1 MKTTMRAALVCSAI
15 AMITATARVA
25 SGQAPRPGSGQ
36 AEDAIGRVRAWRA
49 QHEPQILHE
58 LFDLVAIPNVASD
71 KDGIA
76 RNAQT
81 LMRMFE
87 KRRFLPETIA
97 TAGSPVVLAERRA
110 PGLARTLTFYFHY
123 DGQPVEAR
131 EWTNGPPFSPIIVTG
146 ADPSSPRLTLD
157 RLPRAIDPNWRVYGR
172 SSSDDKSPIVAF
184 LSAIDALDA
193 ANIPLT
199 SSIRV
204 IMEGDEEAGS
214 PSLEAVV
221 RAHGDRI
228 RGDAL
233 LLVDGPR
240 HASDRPTLSF
250 GARGIMTALITV
262 YGPARDLHSGN
273 YGNWGPNPALALAR
287 LLTSMKDDNGR
298 ILVDGF
304 YDDVTP
310 LTPTEQRAIDEI
322 PNVESTLMQAFG
334 FSRPEN
340 PSERLE
346 RRHNQPTL
354 NINAL
359 DAGGGVG
366 GQGRTIIPASA
377 SAKLDLRLVKAID
390 PARQF
395 DRLVAHVRKQGF
407 FLVDKEPD
415 AAMRAAHPW
424 MAQVVRTGG
433 YPAGRTSME
442 LPLATAIAD
451 ALSGAAGGPIV
462 RLPTIG
468 GSAPFYVFTD
478 VLNVPTFGLSIVN
491 FDNNQHGAN
500 ENLRIKNL
508 WEGIDSMAALLTMK

>member
-1 MKTTMRAALVCSAI
+1 MTRIFRSLALVI
-15 AMITATARVA
+15 AAAVPLTAQDTAA
-25 SGQAPRPGSGQ
+25 
-36 AEDAIGRVRAWRA
+36 RVRAWRA
-49 QHEPQILHE
+49 GHEPQILRE

-71 KDGIA
+71 KAGIA
-76 RNAQT
+76 RNAEALT
-81 LMRMFE
+81 RMFE
-87 KRRFLPETIA
+87 KRRFAPDVVA
-97 TAGSPVVLAERRA
+97 TAGSPVVLAERRV
-110 PGLARTLTFYFHY
+110 PGAARTLAFYFHY
-123 DGQPVEAR
+123 DGQPVEPK
-131 EWTNGPPFSPIIVTG
+131 EWTYGAPFSPTIVTG
-146 ADPSSPRLTLD
+146 AGPTAARLTLD
-157 RLPRAIDPNWRVYGR
+157 GVRGAIDPEWRVYGR
-172 SSSDDKSPIVAF
+172 SASDDKSPIVAF
-184 LSAIDALDA
+184 LSALDALDA

-199 SSIRV
+199 SNIRV

-214 PSLEAVV
+214 PSLEEMV
-221 RAHGDRI
+221 RSHGDRI

-250 GARGIMTALITV
+250 GARGIMTALVTV

-287 LLTSMKDDNGR
+287 LLASMKDENGR
-298 ILVDGF
+298 VLVDGF
-304 YDDVTP
+304 YDEVTP
-310 LTPTEQRAIDEI
+310 LTAVEQRAIDEI
-322 PNVESTLMQAFG
+322 PDVGPTLMQAFG
-334 FSRPEN
+334 FSRPETPN
-340 PSERLE
+340 ERLE
-346 RRHNQPTL
+346 RRHNLPTL

-366 GQGRTIIPASA
+366 GQGRTIIPAMA

-390 PARQF
+390 PGRQF

-407 FLVDKEPD
+407 FIVDKEPD
-415 AAMRAAHPW
+415 AAMRMAHPW
-424 MAQVVRTGG
+424 MAQVTRTGG

-442 LPLATAIAD
+442 LPLASAIAN
-451 ALSGAAGGPIV
+451 ALSQAAGGPIV

-478 VLNVPTFGLSIVN
+478 VLKVPTFGLSIVN
-491 FDNNQHGAN
+491 FDNNQHGPN

>member
-1 MKTTMRAALVCSAI
+1 MSSSSRSSIFAI
-15 AMITATARVA
+15 AATILSALALPGAQETTVA
-25 SGQAPRPGSGQ
+25 
-36 AEDAIGRVRAWRA
+36 RVRAWRA
-49 QHEPQILHE
+49 QHEPQILRE

-71 KDGIA
+71 KADIA
-76 RNAQT
+76 RNAQALT
-81 LMRMFE
+81 RMFE

-97 TAGSPVVLAERRA
+97 TAGSPVVLAERRVPNA
-110 PGLARTLTFYFHY
+110 ARTLTFYFHY

-131 EWTNGPPFSPIIVTG
+131 EWTHGPPFSPIIVTG
-146 ADPSSPRLTLD
+146 PDASAPRLTLD
-157 RLPRAIDPNWRVYGR
+157 RMPSAIDPDWRVYGR

-184 LSAIDALDA
+184 LSAVEALDSA
-193 ANIPLT
+193 SIPLT
-199 SSIRV
+199 SNLRV

-214 PSLEAVV
+214 PGLEAMV

-250 GARGIMTALITV
+250 GARGIMTAVITV

-273 YGNWGPNPALALAR
+273 YGNWGPNPALALAK

-298 ILVDGF
+298 VLVDGF

-310 LTPTEQRAIDEI
+310 LTAVEVAAIDEI
-322 PNVESTLMQAFG
+322 PNVEPTLMRAFG
-334 FSRPEN
+334 FSKPEN
-340 PSERLE
+340 ASERLE
-346 RRHNQPTL
+346 RRHNLPTL

-377 SAKLDLRLVKAID
+377 SAKLDLRLVKAIE
-390 PARQF
+390 PTKQF
-395 DRLVAHVRKQGF
+395 DRLVAHVRTQGF
-407 FLVDKEPD
+407 FIVDKEPD
-415 AAMRAAHPW
+415 AAMREGHPW

-442 LPLATAIAD
+442 LPLATQIAA
-451 ALSGAAGGPIV
+451 ALSAAAGGPIV

-468 GSAPFYVFTD
+468 GSAPFYVFTE
-478 VLNVPTFGLSIVN
+478 VLRVPTFGLSIVN

-500 ENLRIKNL
+500 ENLRIRNL
-508 WEGIDSMAALLTMK
+508 WEGIDSMAALLTMP